1 MSTTHPSRF
10 RCWIEAM
17 RLRTLPVSVAGVVLG
32 CGLAVADGSFCPV
45 PAALCLG
52 FALLAQIAS
61 NFGNEYFDY
70 RDGLDAPGRDGPRR
84 GVTEGDISPRA
95 MLIAT
100 FATLAAAAAIG
111 CCLIPFAGWW
121 LLPLGIVIALAAM
134 AYSTGPYPLSRHCL
148 GEVTVVAFFGV
159 IPVCLTYFLQT
170 RGLPGSVVA
179 ASFGA
184 GLLGANVLI
193 INNVRDRKSDKAVGK
208 ITRAVKLG
216 RPLTLFL
223 YLIEGVAGSLLLLPA
238 LLDLGGLWWLIAVG
252 CCFDV
257 IRLWLKI
264 LPLKGPAFNPMLGRT
279 AMLLLT
285 ASVLF
290 TFAAIIS

>member
-1 MSTTHPSRF
+1 
-10 RCWIEAM
+10 M

-32 CGLAVADGSFCPV
+32 CGLAVAHGSFRPL

-70 RDGLDAPGRDGPRR
+70 RDGLDAPGREGPRR

-100 FATLAAAAAIG
+100 FATLGLAAAIG

-134 AYSTGPYPLSRHCL
+134 AYSAGPYPLSRHCL
-148 GEVTVVAFFGV
+148 GEVTVIAFFGV

-170 RGLPGSVVA
+170 GALPGAVVA

-184 GLLGANVLI
+184 GLLGANVLVV
-193 INNVRDRKSDKAVGK
+193 NNVRDRKSDKAVGK
-208 ITRAVKLG
+208 ITLAVKLG
-216 RPLTLFL
+216 RPLTMLF
-223 YLIEGVAGSLLLLPA
+223 YLVEGVGGSLLLLPA
-238 LLDLGGLWWLIAVG
+238 LLELGGLWWLISVG
-252 CCFDV
+252 CAVDV
-257 IRLWLKI
+257 IRLWLRL
-264 LPLKGPAFNPMLGRT
+264 LPLKGAAFNPMLGRT
-279 AMLLLT
+279 AMLLLS
-285 ASVLF
+285 ASVLY
-290 TFAAIIS
+290 TVAALIST